1 MHIDAHTH
9 TYTHIYT
16 HIYIYIYICMI
27 IYKYTHT
34 YIYIYIHML
43 WVLFIVCVPV
53 VHVVRNKSQVFHG
66 VPQYDPVIGQIQAS
80 LA

>member
-1 MHIDAHTH
+1 
-9 TYTHIYT
+9 
-16 HIYIYIYICMI
+16 
-27 IYKYTHT
+27 
-34 YIYIYIHML
+34 ML